1 MISIIGGKLKG
12 RKLNS
17 IKINSVRPTQAK
29 IRKSIMDIIYD
40 FENKTVLDLYS
51 GFGTLG
57 IECLSRGAKSVDFIE
72 KDYKVIKILRQNVEY
87 LGLHTHCNIFKSCV
101 FDFLNKS
108 NSKYDIIFA
117 DPPYETCDFTMI
129 LSKVKNKLN
138 LGGVFCFESNKLGSV
153 IDEAVRVKIYGDTQI
168 TFWENKIW
176 KK

>member
-12 RKLNS
+12 HKLNS

-57 IECLSRGAKSVDFIE
+57 FECLSRGAKSVDFVE
-72 KDYKVIKILRQNVEY
+72 KDYKVIKVLRRNIDSLDV
-87 LGLHTHCNIFKSCV
+87 HNHCNIFKSCV
-101 FDFLNKS
+101 LNFLNKS

-117 DPPYETCDFTMI
+117 DPPYETCDFAMI

-138 LGGVFCFESNKLGSV
+138 SGGLFCFESNKLDSI
-153 IDEAVRVKIYGDTQI
+153 IDETIRVKTYGDTQI
-168 TFWENKIW
+168 TFWENRT
-176 KK
+176 

>member
-29 IRKSIMDIIYD
+29 IRKSIMDIVYD

-57 IECLSRGAKSVDFIE
+57 IESLSRGAKSVDFVE
-72 KDYKVIKILRQNVEY
+72 KNYKVIKVLRQNVDS
-87 LGLHTHCNIFKSCV
+87 LGLHSRCSIFKSCV
-101 FDFLNKS
+101 LDFLNKS

-117 DPPYETCDFTMI
+117 DPPYETYDFKTL
-129 LSKVKNKLN
+129 LSEVKNKLN
-138 LGGVFCFESNKLGSV
+138 PGGVFCFESNKLDSV

-168 TFWENKIW
+168 TFWGNKI
-176 KK
+176 